1 MLPWLLL
8 FLLTGATPVGL
19 GGRGCS
25 FAFCFSIDM
34 ESRLFVSEELELDTV
49 DVETLVIRFLQ
60 MSPALLVGSLHV
72 LVGVEGTCEGDLYD

>member
-1 MLPWLLL
+1 
-8 FLLTGATPVGL
+8 
-19 GGRGCS
+19 
-25 FAFCFSIDM
+25 M